1 VNEHRLRHNSFGVWL
16 ATTEQLE
23 FRIQNNPNQSA
34 APILSRG
41 LAALIFYESMTQ
53 ILKNKIA
60 TTLVVLGLATAARAQ
75 VSLGFQVNSD
85 WSAAA
90 VSSLEALVKAA

>member
-1 VNEHRLRHNSFGVWL
+1 
-16 ATTEQLE
+16 
-23 FRIQNNPNQSA
+23 
-34 APILSRG
+34 
-41 LAALIFYESMTQ
+41 MTQ